1 MATTIEKTGKTVE
14 DAVQAALNELGVNAD
29 DVTVEVLETPS
40 KGIFG
45 IFGTK
50 PARIKVTVKEKP
62 PTLENVEELKIAVE
76 PKVVATDSV
85 EVKFKS
91 VPSLDTLPNVA
102 DKFEEEKP
110 PEKSFDVKVIEEK
123 IFDEKSDEVAV
134 PAAPPVENVEGETF
148 NRDTVIER
156 AKNFLHDV
164 FESMDLDLNIEVKE
178 DEENVILDLKI
189 YDSLFLTGKRGQL
202 LDALQYL
209 TNLAANRGSEEKIRF
224 VLDVDNYRARR
235 EETLQKLA
243 KSVAERAIRSK
254 QDVKLEPMSRHER
267 RIVHTILQNNKRVE
281 THSHGEEPFRYI
293 VVSPIKKKK

>member
-14 DAVQAALNELGVNAD
+14 DAVQAALNELGVTSD
-29 DVTVEVLETPS
+29 EVDVQILETPS

-62 PTLENVEELKIAVE
+62 PLPVNVEEVKVNVA
-76 PKVVATDSV
+76 PQVVATDSV
-85 EVKFKS
+85 EIKFKS
-91 VPSLDTLPNVA
+91 VPSIDTLPDVTK
-102 DKFEEEKP
+102 KFEEEKP
-110 PEKSFDVKVIEEK
+110 VDEK
-123 IFDEKSDEVAV
+123 IVDEN
-134 PAAPPVENVEGETF
+134 PAAVDDTPPVENVDVNQSF
-148 NRDTVIER
+148 NRDAVIET

-164 FESMDLDLNIEVKE
+164 FEAMDLDLTVEVKE
-178 DEENVILDLKI
+178 DDENVVLDLKI

-243 KSVAERAIRSK
+243 KSVAEKVIRIK

-267 RIVHTILQNNKRVE
+267 RIIHTILQNNKRVE

-293 VVSPIKKKK
+293 VVSPVRKKK

>member
-14 DAVQAALNELGVNAD
+14 DAVQAALKELGVTAD
-29 DVTVEVLETPS
+29 DVTVEILETPS

-62 PTLENVEELKIAVE
+62 PLPVNVEEV
-76 PKVVATDSV
+76 KVSVAPQVIATDSV
-85 EVKFKS
+85 EIKFKS
-91 VPSLDTLPNVA
+91 VPSIDTLPDVTK
-102 DKFEEEKP
+102 KFDDEKP
-110 PEKSFDVKVIEEK
+110 AEEK
-123 IFDEKSDEVAV
+123 IVDEN
-134 PAAPPVENVEGETF
+134 PAAVEDTPPVENTADTQPF
-148 NRDTVIER
+148 NRDAVIET

-164 FESMDLDLNIEVKE
+164 FEAMDLDLSIEVNE
-178 DEENVILDLKI
+178 DDENVVLDLKI

-293 VVSPIKKKK
+293 VVSPVRKKK

>member
-14 DAVQAALNELGVNAD
+14 DAVQAALNELGVTSD
-29 DVTVEVLETPS
+29 EVDVQILETPS

-62 PTLENVEELKIAVE
+62 PLPVNVEEVKVNVA
-76 PKVVATDSV
+76 PQVVATDSV
-85 EVKFKS
+85 EIKFKS
-91 VPSLDTLPNVA
+91 VPSIDTLPDVTK
-102 DKFEEEKP
+102 KFEEEKP
-110 PEKSFDVKVIEEK
+110 VDEK
-123 IFDEKSDEVAV
+123 IVDEN
-134 PAAPPVENVEGETF
+134 PAAVDDTPPVENVDVNQSF
-148 NRDTVIER
+148 NRDAVIET

-164 FESMDLDLNIEVKE
+164 FEAMDLDLAVEVKE
-178 DEENVILDLKI
+178 DDENVVLDLKI

-243 KSVAERAIRSK
+243 KSVAEKVIRIK

-267 RIVHTILQNNKRVE
+267 RIIHTILQNNNRVE

-293 VVSPIKKKK
+293 VVSPVRKKK

>member
-14 DAVQAALNELGVNAD
+14 DAVQSALNELGVNAD
-29 DVTVEVLETPS
+29 DVTVQVLETPS

-50 PARIKVTVKEKP
+50 PARVKVTVNEKP
-62 PTLENVEELKIAVE
+62 VEPPTVEEIQISVA
-76 PKVVATDSV
+76 PKVIATDSV

-91 VPSLDTLPNVA
+91 VPSIDTLPNVA
-102 DKFEEEKP
+102 DKFKEEKP
-110 PEKSFDVKVIEEK
+110 VENPVDDKPAEVEPSDV
-123 IFDEKSDEVAV
+123 
-134 PAAPPVENVEGETF
+134 PPVDKVESEEIPVSEPF
-148 NRDTVIER
+148 NRDAVIET

-164 FESMDLDLNIEVKE
+164 FEAMDLDLNIEVKE
-178 DEENVILDLKI
+178 DEENIVLDLKI

-293 VVSPIKKKK
+293 VVSPINKKKK

>member
-14 DAVQAALNELGVNAD
+14 DAVKAALDELGVTENE
-29 DVTVEVLETPS
+29 VNVQVLETPS

-45 IFGTK
+45 IFGAK
-50 PARIKVTVKEKP
+50 PARIKVTLKEKP
-62 PTLENVEELKIAVE
+62 PLPSNVEEIKVNVA
-76 PKVVATDSV
+76 PKVISTDSV

-91 VPSLDTLPNVA
+91 VPSLDTLP
-102 DKFEEEKP
+102 DITKKFEEEKP
-110 PEKSFDVKVIEEK
+110 VEEKVI
-123 IFDEKSDEVAV
+123 DEKVIDEKPVETEET
-134 PAAPPVENVEGETF
+134 PPVEKVEEEETVEPKHF
-148 NRDTVIER
+148 NRDSVIET

-164 FESMDLDLNIEVKE
+164 FEAMDLDLSIEVKE
-178 DEENVILDLKI
+178 DEENVVLDLKI

-235 EETLQKLA
+235 EETLQKVA
-243 KSVAERAIRSK
+243 KSVAEKVIRIK

-267 RIVHTILQNNKRVE
+267 RIIHTILQNNKRVE

-293 VVSPIKKKK
+293 VVSPVKKK

>member
-14 DAVQAALNELGVNAD
+14 DAVQAAINELGVTAD
-29 DVTVEVLETPS
+29 DVNVEVLETPS

-62 PTLENVEELKIAVE
+62 PTPADVEEIKIAVE
-76 PKVVATDSV
+76 PKVVATDAV

-110 PEKSFDVKVIEEK
+110 PEKSVDEKVIEEK
-123 IFDEKSDEVAV
+123 IVDEVELS
-134 PAAPPVENVEGETF
+134 AAPPVENVEGKTF
-148 NRDTVIER
+148 NRDAVIET

-164 FESMDLDLNIEVKE
+164 FEAMDLDLTVEVKE
-178 DEENVILDLKI
+178 NEENVVLDLKI

-209 TNLAANRGSEEKIRF
+209 TNLAANRGSDEKIRF

-293 VVSPIKKKK
+293 VVSPIRKKK

>member
-14 DAVQAALNELGVNAD
+14 DAVQAALNELGLTAD
-29 DVTVEVLETPS
+29 EVTVEILETPS

-62 PTLENVEELKIAVE
+62 PMPANVEEIKVAVE
-76 PKVVATDSV
+76 PKVIATDSI

-102 DKFEEEKP
+102 NKFEDEKP
-110 PEKSFDVKVIEEK
+110 PEKSVDEK
-123 IFDEKSDEVAV
+123 IVEEQ
-134 PAAPPVENVEGETF
+134 PPVEKVEEEEIFVAETF
-148 NRDTVIER
+148 NRDTVIET

-164 FESMDLDLNIEVKE
+164 FEAMDLDLSIEVKE
-178 DEENVILDLKI
+178 DDENVVLDLKI

-202 LDALQYL
+202 LDSLQYL
-209 TNLAANRGSEEKIRF
+209 TNLAANRGSEEKVRF

-293 VVSPIKKKK
+293 VVSPINKKKK